1 VRSASGATP
10 VIGQVEEADCGPAC
24 LGILLAHRGTPVPA
38 ARLRAECGVSRD
50 GTTAAD
56 LLRVGAGH
64 GLVGRGLRIRD
75 GDPLPALRA
84 LPLPAVVLLRG
95 NHFAVLEAVDA
106 GAVVNDPARG
116 RDRRTSAQFRAEFS
130 GIVLTFTSAA
140 PAVTATRPRRSTLRT
155 CARWL
160 AEVRGRVTAAA
171 ATGLGLG
178 LVTGA
183 AALLV
188 DGVVAGRLNSGVAV
202 AALIVAAL
210 AAAALAYGQRWLA
223 GEVHDVVA
231 GRRKRVVLGKLL
243 TVPASFL
250 GRRSNA
256 ALGAQVRFAET
267 SAVLLAHRVVPL
279 LASAGFLVPVAVVL
293 GWLSWPAL
301 LVGVVGAGLAAAL
314 RAIGQRRSAVS
325 RRLFVG
331 ELTRRNGIAR
341 AAFARLDAVHAE
353 QSEPDLFAEFAEI
366 QGEELVARRRA
377 AESARAWTSVATGV
391 ELAAVA
397 GAAWHAAALVALA
410 PFLIHA
416 RAVLEHLSGLP
427 ELVDRTNVL
436 DDLDEAAPHPRFTV
450 EADAQESTLDG
461 RVDLIGVGFGYSPR
475 HSVLRGVTVSVPAGG
490 RLVVTGRG
498 KSTLLRLL
506 AGALE
511 PTDGE
516 IRLGGRT
523 HAEIPRSALRDGVGY
538 LPQVPWLFPG
548 TVHENLTL
556 ADYDVTDDQV
566 ARALDDAGLT
576 DLVTS
581 RGGARTAWIA
591 PGGRNFSGGERRR
604 LALARA
610 LLRDPAILL
619 LDEPDLA
626 GDPRL
631 ERALARRGA
640 TLVITS
646 GSAPSTSDAQLLV
659 LETGPVA
666 S

>member
-1 VRSASGATP
+1 T
-10 VIGQVEEADCGPAC
+10 CG
-24 LGILLAHRGTPVPA
+24 
-38 ARLRAECGVSRD
+38 
-50 GTTAAD
+50 
-56 LLRVGAGH
+56 
-64 GLVGRGLRIRD
+64 
-75 GDPLPALRA
+75 
-84 LPLPAVVLLRG
+84 
-95 NHFAVLEAVDA
+95 
-106 GAVVNDPARG
+106 
-116 RDRRTSAQFRAEFS
+116 
-130 GIVLTFTSAA
+130 
-140 PAVTATRPRRSTLRT
+140 
-155 CARWL
+155 RWL

-171 ATGLGLG
+171 AAGLGLG
-178 LVTGA
+178 LVTTVS
-183 AALLV
+183 ALLV
-188 DGVVAGRLNSGVAV
+188 DGVVAGRLSSGVAV

-231 GRRKRVVLGKLL
+231 GRRKRAVLGKLL

-279 LASAGFLVPVAVVL
+279 LASAAFLVPVAVVL

-301 LVGVVGAGLAAAL
+301 LVGVVGAGLAAVL

-366 QGEELVARRRA
+366 QGEELAARRRA
-377 AESARAWTSVATGV
+377 EDRARAWTSVATGV

-397 GAAWHAAALVALA
+397 GAVGQAAALVALA

-416 RAVLEHLSGLP
+416 RAVLEHLGGLP
-427 ELVDRTNVL
+427 ELIARTNVL
-436 DDLDEAAPHPRFTV
+436 DDLDEAVPHPRFAA
-450 EADAQESTLDG
+450 EAGPCGSTMDG
-461 RVDLIGVGFGYSPR
+461 RVDLVDVGFGYSPR
-475 HSVLRGVTVSVPAGG
+475 RPVLRGVTVSVPAGG
-490 RLVVTGRG
+490 RLMVTGVG

-511 PTDGE
+511 PTEGE
-516 IRLGGRT
+516 IRLGDRT
-523 HAEIPRSALRDGVGY
+523 HGEIPRAMLRDGVGY

-556 ADYDVTDDQV
+556 ADDDITDAQV
-566 ARALDDAGLT
+566 SHALDDAGLA
-576 DLVTS
+576 DLITG

-591 PGGRNFSGGERRR
+591 AGGRNFSGGERRR

-610 LLRDPAILL
+610 LLRDPSILL
-619 LDEPDLA
+619 LDEPDLI

-631 ERALARRGA
+631 EHSLARRGA
-640 TLVITS
+640 TSVIAC
-646 GSAPSTSDAQLLV
+646 GSVPSALDTRWQV
-659 LETGPVA
+659 LELGPVT

>member
-1 VRSASGATP
+1 MRSPSSATP

-64 GLVGRGLRIRD
+64 GLAGRGLRIRE
-75 GDPLPALRA
+75 GDPLPALRS
-84 LPLPAVVLLRG
+84 LPLPAVVLLHG
-95 NHFAVLEAVDA
+95 NHFAVLEAVDG

-140 PAVTATRPRRSTLRT
+140 APPATAKRPSRSTLRT

-171 ATGLGLG
+171 GAGLGLG
-178 LVTGA
+178 AVTGA

-223 GEVHDVVA
+223 AEVHDVVA
-231 GRRKRVVLGKLL
+231 GRRKRAVLDKLL

-250 GRRSNA
+250 DRRSNA
-256 ALGAQVRFAET
+256 ALGAQARFAET

-301 LVGVVGAGLAAAL
+301 LVGIGGAGLAAGL
-314 RAIGQRRSAVS
+314 RTMGQRRSAVS

-353 QSEPDLFAEFAEI
+353 QSEPDLFAEFAEL
-366 QGEELVARRRA
+366 QGEELAARRRA
-377 AESARAWTSVATGV
+377 ADRARLWTSAATGV
-391 ELAAVA
+391 ELAAAA
-397 GAAWHAAALVALA
+397 GAVWQAAALVALA

-416 RAVLEHLSGLP
+416 RAVLEHLGGLP
-427 ELVDRTNVL
+427 ELIDRTNVL
-436 DDLDEAAPHPRFTV
+436 DDLDEAAPHPRFV
-450 EADAQESTLDG
+450 AEAGVAESTLDG
-461 RVDLIGVGFGYSPR
+461 RVELTGVGFGYSPR
-475 HSVLRGVTVSVPAGG
+475 RPVLRGATVSVPAGG
-490 RLVVTGRG
+490 RLVVTGSG

-511 PTDGE
+511 PTTGE
-516 IRLGGRT
+516 IRLGGRA
-523 HAEIPRSALRDGVGY
+523 HGEIPRAMLRDGVGY

-556 ADYDVTDDQV
+556 ADDDVTDAQV
-566 ARALDDAGLT
+566 AHALDDAGLT
-576 DLVTS
+576 TLITA
-581 RGGARTAWIA
+581 RGGARTARIA
-591 PGGRNFSGGERRR
+591 PNARNFSGGERRR

-619 LDEPDLA
+619 LDEPDFV
-626 GDPRL
+626 GDARI

-640 TLVITS
+640 TVVVTS
-646 GSAPSTSDAQLLV
+646 GSAPSTSDGQV
-659 LETGPVA
+659 LELGLVA